1 MPGFQLP
8 SIAIVPNTVSQTP
21 IRKACS
27 RSKFQTSISLPAGG
41 SLLCEIFILSSDILE
56 IFLPLIA
63 KHLVL
68 VPSSGVRVAVD
79 VLLSLI
85 YLIVWGVFL
94 VVTEQVTDISV
105 VSKF

>member
-56 IFLPLIA
+56 ILPLIA